1 MQNKLTETLTSFISE
16 ITQMERNNLKLNED
30 IRELEKEKEKG
41 YKSFNTET
49 HILVEKRVL
58 DNLLSNVNDLRYNA
72 SYTLDEIDTA
82 ERSINDAR
90 YNADD
95 VRDSARNL
103 ASDIEDLL
111 AEAEAGEEEA
121 GQPTLKTTAKKKPAV
136 KITVNR
142 GDYNA

>member
-58 DNLLSNVNDLRYNA
+58 DNLLSNVNDLRHNA

-111 AEAEAGEEEA
+111 AEAEEEEEEE
-121 GQPTLKTTAKKKPAV
+121 PTLKTTAKKKPAV